1 MHQAHPVTSHDVA
14 KLAGVSQPT
23 VSRALRDD
31 PRLSADTRRR
41 VHEAADQLRY
51 VPSRRGRSLATRSTG
66 QIGIVVSDLG
76 NSFYLEVLH
85 ELHAVLRSA
94 GLRMLVLTPERDHST
109 SLEQLVDGSLDG
121 VILTT
126 TLLGSSLP
134 EELHRRNFP
143 FVLLNREVDDCP
155 GDACVVD
162 NVLGAELVARELLA
176 LGHTKVAAIFGPEQT
191 STGRD
196 REAGFRS
203 VLEEAGI
210 DLPPHRWRRCGFDF
224 AAGRQA
230 ASELLD
236 ESAGPPTAIFAANDI
251 IALGAFNA
259 LHGRGVR
266 IPDELTLIGFD
277 DVRMAAWEA
286 FSLTTVRQDIPGL
299 VRAATELLL
308 SRLGAEPGT
317 PVQPRRMVLEPTLV
331 RRRTH
336 APPPSV

>member
-1 MHQAHPVTSHDVA
+1 
-14 KLAGVSQPT
+14 
-23 VSRALRDD
+23 
-31 PRLSADTRRR
+31 
-41 VHEAADQLRY
+41 
-51 VPSRRGRSLATRSTG
+51 
-66 QIGIVVSDLG
+66 
-76 NSFYLEVLH
+76 
-85 ELHAVLRSA
+85 
-94 GLRMLVLTPERDHST
+94 
-109 SLEQLVDGSLDG
+109 